1 MSLSSPVWLG
11 LMAPLSGVVAMYGDE
26 IVNAAQAACALV
38 NDQGG
43 IGGRRLEL
51 VVADDGSAPETAVT
65 AARQLVAAGCGALIG
80 TLLSNAR
87 IAVSTLVAEPLG
99 VPLLNFSFSEG
110 SLWGRHFFHF
120 AALPNQQF
128 ERLLPW
134 LVRRAGPKVFF
145 AGNQYEWPIG
155 SIDACKHYLV
165 RAGGECVGER
175 YFPLGIDGP
184 SIERLL
190 DELERAGADVFM
202 PFFAGNDQ
210 ISVLSALAS
219 RGMGS
224 RLAIATTHFD
234 ELMAARLPARARDG
248 VYCCS
253 TYFMSFDDAGNRAWR
268 VRLDAMQGRGSAVA
282 MTAFGAG
289 AAACVLAFAQ
299 AASRAGSTSADALVA
314 ALEHADVDA
323 PQGHVQ
329 MDPTSHHALVT
340 TALARCNADGQFQVI
355 ERFPLTP
362 PEIPERYRKTWTAL
376 PGDTAQFD
384 GTSIDPD
391 IARAIVAAADAA
403 IVVTDEAGTI
413 LEANPAAYR
422 MFGYS
427 EGELAGHS
435 VHVLVPPHLR
445 ARHAEWLA
453 RFAFEPTGSRAM
465 NSRRELLGYHH
476 DGRPLSLEASIVKAR
491 VQGEWRYIA
500 TLRDIAQRRAMEEQ
514 IEWQAA
520 HDPLTGLANRRL
532 VLERIST
539 ALQRAARSGSLLALL
554 LVDLDEFK
562 PINDVHGHAT
572 GDAVLIEVA
581 RRLLRAT
588 RPGDLVARQA
598 GDEFVIVCEQ
608 LESAETAANI
618 SERVVE
624 AMRTPIQVGPIE
636 LRVTAS
642 VGVAV
647 SQGGIDNAE
656 LLLNSADTAMYQ
668 VKQRGR
674 DGWGYFSLPLQA
686 LAERRIALTHGL
698 RAAIEREE
706 LSLVFQPIIDVDSG
720 RTVAAEALL
729 RWAPAAG
736 EVGPAEFIP
745 LAESSGSIH
754 AIGLWA
760 FRTACL
766 MLAEWRERWGANAPR
781 LSVNLSPRQLEDA
794 CLPQRLSAVLAETG
808 VKASAL
814 QLEVTESSLVSAS
827 PTPRQVLDALV
838 SIGFRIAIDDF
849 GTGYASLLQLLQLPI
864 HELKIDRAFVSGIG
878 VPGAHLALT
887 HGILE
892 LARELA
898 LGATAEG
905 VETPEQHAALKAR
918 GGMQAQGFLYA
929 RALAPAAFIERLDA
943 EIAAM
948 EPAKA

>member
-1 MSLSSPVWLG
+1 VSLSSPVRLG
-11 LMAPLSGVVAMYGDE
+11 LMAPLSGVVALYGNE
-26 IVNAAQAACALV
+26 IVNAAQAACAMV

-43 IGGRRLEL
+43 IGGQRLEL
-51 VVADDGSAPETAVT
+51 VVADDSSDPETAVA
-65 AARQLVAAGCGALIG
+65 AARQLVAAGCSALVG

-110 SLWGRHFFHF
+110 SLSGRHFFHF
-120 AALPNQQF
+120 AALPNQQL
-128 ERLLPW
+128 ERMLPS

-155 SIDACKHYLV
+155 SIDACKQYLEG
-165 RAGGECVGER
+165 AGGERVGER
-175 YFPLGIDGP
+175 YLPLGVDP
-184 SIERLL
+184 EAIERLL

-210 ISVLSALAS
+210 IAVLSALAA
-219 RGMGS
+219 RGIGP

-234 ELMAARLPARARDG
+234 ELMAARLPAQARAG
-248 VYCCS
+248 IYCCS

-268 VRLDAMQGRGSAVA
+268 ARLDAMGGHRSAVA
-282 MTAFGAG
+282 MTTFGAG

-299 AASRAGSTSADALVA
+299 AVTRAGTTSADALVA
-314 ALEHADVDA
+314 ALEQADVEA
-323 PQGHVQ
+323 PQGRVQ
-329 MDPTSHHALVT
+329 MDPSSHHALVG
-340 TALARCNADGQFQVI
+340 TALAQCDADGQFHVI
-355 ERFPLTP
+355 ERYPLTP
-362 PEIPERYRKTWTAL
+362 PEIPERYRRTWTTHSGASS
-376 PGDTAQFD
+376 PSD
-384 GTSIDPD
+384 GARINPD

-403 IVVTDEAGTI
+403 ILVTDQAGTI

-422 MFGYS
+422 LFGYS

-445 ARHAEWLA
+445 AQHAEWLA
-453 RFAFEPTGSRAM
+453 RFAREPAGVRAM

-476 DGRPLSLEASIVKAR
+476 DGRPLSLEASIAKTR
-491 VQGEWRYIA
+491 VDGEWRYIA
-500 TLRDIAQRRAMEEQ
+500 TLRDIARRRAMEEQ

-532 VLERIST
+532 VLERISS
-539 ALQRAARSGSLLALL
+539 AMERAGRSGAPLAVL

-562 PINDVHGHAT
+562 PINDVHGHAI

-581 RRLLRAT
+581 RRLLGASRS
-588 RPGDLVARQA
+588 GDLVARQA

-608 LESAETAANI
+608 LESAETAAAV

-624 AMRTPIQVGPIE
+624 ALREPIQVGPLE

-647 SQGGIDNAE
+647 TSGGIANAE
-656 LLLNSADTAMYQ
+656 QLLNSADTAMYE

-674 DGWGYFSLPLQA
+674 DGWGYFSMPLQV

-706 LSLVFQPIIDVDSG
+706 LSLVFQPIVDVDSG

-729 RWAPAAG
+729 RWAPAG
-736 EVGPAEFIP
+736 GGVGPAEFIP

-760 FRTACL
+760 FRAACL
-766 MLAEWRERWGANAPR
+766 MLAEWQARWGASAPQM
-781 LSVNLSPRQLEDA
+781 SVNLSPRQLEDA
-794 CLPQRLSAVLAETG
+794 RLPQRLSAVLAETG

-814 QLEVTESSLVSAS
+814 QLEVTESSLVSTS
-827 PTPRQVLDALV
+827 PAPRQVLDSLV
-838 SIGFRIAIDDF
+838 ASGFRIAIDDF
-849 GTGYASLLQLLQLPI
+849 GTAYASLLQLLELPI
-864 HELKIDRAFVSGIG
+864 HVLKIDRAFISGIG
-878 VPGAHLALT
+878 VPGPHLALT

-929 RALAPAAFIERLDA
+929 RALAPADFIERLDA